1 MSFSLAKRLDA
12 VKPSPTLAISAKAT
26 ALKAQGKDVINLGVG
41 EPDFDT
47 PQFIKD
53 AAIEAMD
60 SGFTKYTAV
69 SGILELRRAI
79 CEKLLQDNQLTYT
92 PEQIVVATGLKQAL
106 FNFMLAVLNP
116 GDEVIIPAPYWVS
129 YPDMVLI
136 AEAKPVPVV
145 ATLANQL
152 KLTADDLSRAITKKT
167 KLIIL
172 NSPSNP
178 SGVAYTRDDLHAIAA
193 VLKQHP
199 QILIAT
205 DDMYAHIY
213 WGKEPFVN
221 ILNVAPELYDRTVVF
236 NGFSKTYAMT
246 GWRLG
251 YAAGNKKIIDAMS
264 MIQSQSTSSANS
276 MAQKAGVAALQG
288 SQACVATMCEA
299 FKQRYEFLYAELSQI
314 PGMVIPKAQ
323 GAFYLYPY
331 VQALIDKLGLAD
343 DMAFCDYLLDQLGV
357 AVLPGS
363 ACGTPGFIRLSFAV
377 DQASLVEL
385 VRRFKTAFMT
395 GN

>member
-1 MSFSLAKRLDA
+1 MSILLAKRLDA
-12 VKPSPTLAISAKAT
+12 VKPSATLAITAQAA
-26 ALKAQGKDVINLGVG
+26 ALKAQGKDVINLGIG

-53 AAIEAMD
+53 AAIQAMEA
-60 SGFTKYTAV
+60 GFTKYTTV
-69 SGILELRRAI
+69 SGIIELRRAI
-79 CEKLLQDNQLTYT
+79 CDKLLHDNQLSYA
-92 PEQIVVATGLKQAL
+92 PDQIVVSTGLKQAL

-136 AEAKPVPVV
+136 AEAVPVPVV

-152 KLTADDLSRAITKKT
+152 KLTANDLARAITVKT

-178 SGVAYTRDDLHAIAA
+178 SGVAYTAADLQAIAA
-193 VLKQHP
+193 VLKDHP
-199 QILIAT
+199 HILIAT
-205 DDMYAHIY
+205 DDMYEHMY
-213 WGKEPFVN
+213 WGQEPFVN
-221 ILNVAPELYDRTVVF
+221 ILNVAPELYERTIVF

-251 YAAGNKKIIDAMS
+251 YAAGPKIVIDAMS

-276 MAQKAGVAALQG
+276 MAQKAGIAALTGAQT
-288 SQACVATMCEA
+288 CVATMCAA
-299 FKQRYEFLYAELSQI
+299 FKQRYDFLFAELSAI
-314 PGMVIPKAQ
+314 SGIIVPEAQ
-323 GAFYLYPY
+323 GTFYLYPY
-331 VQALIDKLGLAD
+331 VQGLIDQLGLAD
-343 DMAFCDYLLDQLGV
+343 DVAFCAYLLETLGI

-377 DQASLVEL
+377 SMETLVEV
-385 VRRFKTAFMT
+385 VRRFKTVFM
-395 GN
+395 